1 MKVFISWSGTKSHK
15 VALALKDWL
24 PKVIQSL
31 EPYVSSENIDKGAR
45 WSTDIATELETSNF
59 GILCVTR
66 DNFEAPWLLFEAG
79 ALSKSINKSYVTP
92 FFFDIKGSEITK
104 SPILQFQATVYQ
116 KEDIKKLL
124 ITINSICDDTHI
136 TDDQLN
142 ETFDVWYPK
151 LETALDSIKELEAAP
166 QINEEA
172 VDEDN
177 HQAKV
182 LEEILS
188 VVRTNQVILKNPDSN
203 IDTKLNDFQ
212 LAIKQQLSRATRIAE
227 IERPYTINRM
237 HPKMVYELLN
247 SSRECEYG
255 FEIVL
260 SLFKANFPW
269 IYEAGMRLLTTLNNR
284 VTDTT
289 KHKAIKKFIN
299 IAEFTFR
306 HPMMMEMYESKHN
319 MMDMYEIIRILID
332 SLHQRY
338 LL

>member
-1 MKVFISWSGTKSHK
+1 MKVFISWSGIKSHK
-15 VALALKDWL
+15 IALALKDWL

-79 ALSKSINKSYVTP
+79 ALSKSYVTP

-227 IERPYTINRM
+227 IERPYIINRM
-237 HPKMVYELLN
+237 YPKMVYELLN

-260 SLFKANFPW
+260 SLFRANFPW

-284 VTDTT
+284 VADTT
-289 KHKAIKKFIN
+289 KHKAINKFID

-319 MMDMYEIIRILID
+319 MMDLYKIISILID

>member
-45 WSTDIATELETSNF
+45 WSTDIATELETSTF
-59 GILCVTR
+59 GILCVTK

-104 SPILQFQATVYQ
+104 SPILQFQATAYQ

-124 ITINSICDDTHI
+124 ITINNICDDKHL
-136 TDDQLN
+136 TDEQLN
-142 ETFDVWYPK
+142 ETFDLWYPK
-151 LETALDSIKELEAAP
+151 LETALDSIKA
-166 QINEEA
+166 INEQPLINDTE
-172 VDEDN
+172 VEEDN
-177 HQAKV
+177 HQTKV

-203 IDTKLNDFQ
+203 IDAKLNDFQ
-212 LAIKQQLSRATRIAE
+212 IALKQQFSRAARIADMGK
-227 IERPYTINRM
+227 PYLDRI
-237 HPKMVYELLN
+237 HPGMIYELLN
-247 SSRECEYG
+247 SYQECEYV

-260 SLFKANFPW
+260 SFFKGNFPW
-269 IYEAGMRLLTTLNNR
+269 IYEAGMRLLTTLNSR
-284 VTDTT
+284 VGDTA
-289 KHKAIKKFIN
+289 KHKAINKFIN
-299 IAEFTFR
+299 ITDFTFR
-306 HPMMMEMYESKHN
+306 HPMMLEMCESKQN
-319 MMDMYEIIRILID
+319 MRYMHEIARILID
-332 SLHQRY
+332 FLQQHY
-338 LL
+338 I